1 MRRIKVAEE
10 GKYKEG
16 KYIYCVIDSKEGE
29 QEKNF
34 GPLGIGGREDELR
47 SLSYKDV
54 AVVIS
59 NSPIKKYPVSRENC
73 LPHERAI
80 EAVMKEGF
88 SVLPVRYCTIAD
100 DEVQVKKILKRDYK
114 RFKDLLLKMQNKVE
128 LGLKAIFD
136 EKLIY
141 EDILA
146 KNKEIRLWKKKL
158 MNKPPEKTY
167 HQRIQVGRMVE
178 AALNTEKEKAR
189 AVALRTLK
197 GLAEDYVVADDYGER
212 MLLNASFLVDKN
224 KEPEFDKKV
233 DELNERFGQRVKL
246 KYVGGMPPFNFVCM
260 EIDLNVEGVELDA
273 GS

>member
-1 MRRIKVAEE
+1 MAGESKF
-10 GKYKEG
+10 KEG
-16 KYIYCVIDSKEGE
+16 KYIYCVIDFKEGDP
-29 QEKNF
+29 EKNF
-34 GPLGIGGREDELR
+34 GPLGMGERGDQLR

-73 LPHERAI
+73 LAHQRAI
-80 EAVMKEGF
+80 ETVMKEGF
-88 SVLPVRYCTIAD
+88 TVLPVRYCTIAD

-114 RFKDLLLKMQNKVE
+114 TFKDLLLKMENKVE
-128 LGLKAIFD
+128 LGLKVIFD

-146 KNKEIRLWKKKL
+146 KNKEIRLWKEKL
-158 MNKPPEKTY
+158 INKPPEKTY
-167 HQRIQVGRMVE
+167 RQRIEVGRMVE

-197 GLAEDYVVADDYGER
+197 ELAEDYVVADSYGER
-212 MLLNASFLVDKN
+212 MLLNASFLVKRS

-233 DELNERFGQRVKL
+233 DKLNERFGQRVKL
-246 KYVGGMPPFNFVCM
+246 KHVGGMPPFNFVCLV
-260 EIDLNVEGVELDA
+260 IDLNVEGVELDA
-273 GS
+273 VS